1 MVNAFKNKKYAD
13 LLIGPNG
20 LTGLIFYASLM
31 AVVILYMSGHSL
43 PGTIVLV
50 IMFVI
55 PLILIALKTPIVNLV
70 QKNKKLFP
78 ESAAMYFVEMLLNYF
93 SNTLSFLR
101 VGAFAISHGAMM
113 EVVLTLAGATDGGSP
128 NILVLILGNIFVC
141 GMEGLV
147 VAIQGLRLEY
157 YELFGRFYSGSGKE
171 FKPYS
176 KNIKH

>member
-1 MVNAFKNKKYAD
+1 
-13 LLIGPNG
+13 
-20 LTGLIFYASLM
+20 
-31 AVVILYMSGHSL
+31 
-43 PGTIVLV
+43 
-50 IMFVI
+50 MFVI

-78 ESAAMYFVEMLLNYF
+78 ESAAMYFVEGFFELFEMLLNYF

-147 VAIQGLRLEY
+147 VAIQGLQNTMNYLAVFIQVPVRNLNLIQKILNTRRTKICY
-157 YELFGRFYSGSGKE
+157 
-171 FKPYS
+171 
-176 KNIKH
+176 